1 MDVSDDPRV
10 GTELA
15 GYRIENLLARG
26 GMSVVYLAEDLRL
39 KRKVALKLISPTL
52 AEDPEFRG
60 RFLRE
65 SELAASLDHPNI
77 VPVYDAGQLGDL
89 LFIAMRYVEGGDLK
103 QRLRAGGM
111 EPEEAIDLLAQVA
124 GALDAAHERGL
135 IHRDVK
141 PSNALIAPGAGHEGA
156 DHVYLADFGLTKRLA
171 DGGSLA
177 EDGHLMGTIDYVA
190 PEQIEGG
197 DADGRTDVYS
207 LGCVLHQ
214 CLTGE
219 QPFVAETDLGVLL
232 AHLDQVPP
240 RATDLR
246 PELPGAID
254 VVIACALAKQ
264 PEDRYGT
271 CRELITAARNALGIA
286 EPPRSRLVRAWVL
299 VGLACLALVA
309 AGLAAFFAFWG
320 GSEPVRVRGDALVR
334 INPATNEIVDRV
346 TVGAGASSVTV
357 GDDGYVWVTSLEQR
371 TLTRI
376 DPETGNARL
385 TKIAGTPLDVAVRQ
399 GLAVVANGPFKVGFE
414 VIDAAT
420 GASID
425 ATRLPGADFAPA
437 TVAAGA
443 AGIWVAASGPDGE
456 NVGRVLAT
464 PLTSG
469 LPGFERVEITPAPNY
484 LFYLTPDSGSYNDVA
499 VGSGSVWL
507 VRDGGAILKRID
519 LRPKQVVATVALP
532 FRPKSVAVGAGGVWV
547 TALFADAVARLDP
560 ATNEVTMN
568 VPLAPGT
575 DGVSVGAG
583 SVWVAC
589 TIDGVVQRIDPVTG
603 KILATIEVGGR
614 PEDVAV
620 GAGGVWVTTHT
631 S

>member
-1 MDVSDDPRV
+1 VHVSDDPRV

-15 GYRIENLLARG
+15 GYRIENLIARG
-26 GMSVVYLAEDLRL
+26 GMSVIYLAADLRL
-39 KRKVALKLISPTL
+39 KRKVALKLISPAL
-52 AEDPEFRG
+52 AQDPEFRR

-77 VPVYDAGQLGDL
+77 VPVYEAGELGDL

-111 EPEEAIDLLAQVA
+111 KPEETIDLLAQVA

-135 IHRDVK
+135 VHGDVK

-177 EDGHLMGTIDYVA
+177 GDGHLMGTIDYVA

-197 DADGRTDVYS
+197 EVDGRADVYS
-207 LGCVLHQ
+207 LGCVLYQ
-214 CLTGE
+214 CLTGA
-219 QPFVAETDLGVLL
+219 QPFGFETDLGVLL
-232 AHLDQVPP
+232 AHLDQDPS

-254 VVIACALAKQ
+254 AVIACALAKQ
-264 PEDRYGT
+264 PADRYRT

-286 EPPRSRLVRAWVL
+286 EPRRSRLVRAWVL
-299 VGLACLALVA
+299 VGLACLALTA
-309 AGLAAFFAFWG
+309 AGLAGFLAFWG

-334 INPATNEIVDRV
+334 IDPATNAIVDRV
-346 TVGAGASSVTV
+346 AVGARASSVTV
-357 GDDGYVWVTSLEQR
+357 GDDGYVWVTSLEER

-376 DPETGNARL
+376 DPENGKARS
-385 TKIAGTPLDVAVRQ
+385 TRIAGTPLDVAVRD
-399 GLAVVANGPFKVGFE
+399 GLGVVANGPYEVGFE
-414 VIDAAT
+414 VINTAT

-425 ATRLPGADFAPA
+425 AIRLPGADYAPA
-437 TVAAGA
+437 TVAAGG

-456 NVGRVLAT
+456 NVGRVLPT

-469 LPGFERVEITPAPNY
+469 FPGFERVEITPAPNY
-484 LFYLTPDSGSYNDVA
+484 LFYLTPDSGSYNDVV
-499 VGSGSVWL
+499 VGDAAVWL

-519 LRPKQVVATVALP
+519 VGLEQVVATVALP

-547 TALFADAVARLDP
+547 TALFDDALARLDL

-568 VPLAPGT
+568 MPLARGT
-575 DGVSVGAG
+575 DGVAVGAG

-589 TIDGVVQRIDPVTG
+589 TIDGVVQRVDPVKGTV
-603 KILATIEVGGR
+603 LATIDVGGR

-631 S
+631 V